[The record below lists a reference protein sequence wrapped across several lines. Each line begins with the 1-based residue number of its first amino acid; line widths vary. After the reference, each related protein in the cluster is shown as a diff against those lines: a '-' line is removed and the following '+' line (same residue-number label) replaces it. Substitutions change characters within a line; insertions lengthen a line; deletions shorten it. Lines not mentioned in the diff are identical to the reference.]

1 MDKYMQSTQVGL
13 FKLSLFPQGGVGQIK
28 AYTLLEG
35 WSLKD
40 VSNIHHHN
48 TFEIW
53 QAADKHKTYMY
64 LNGCQNDANNP
75 MKVFA
80 KECHRN

>member
-48 TFEIW
+48 TFEI
-53 QAADKHKTYMY
+53 
-64 LNGCQNDANNP
+64 
-75 MKVFA
+75 
-80 KECHRN
+80 